1 MALDKFFCKVPE
13 TKVTDKQ
20 IEFHSEREANEYCRD
35 NGIDP
40 HNVILMGDKYIIK
53 TKDSDFRTTM
63 DEAIKVCDENQFSSI
78 ERAFDKFC
86 SHAIEKTNGDP
97 KVVAAQ
103 IDFATK
109 MYNKCLDDLE
119 KSYLSVKK
127 EYDITK
133 NRLTNK
139 YNKTYSQ
146 ISFKMSMNPKG
157 D

>member
-63 DEAIKVCDENQFSSI
+63 DKAIRMCDGNKIALPELSDTW
-78 ERAFDKFC
+78 RL
-86 SHAIEKTNGDP
+86 
-97 KVVAAQ
+97 
-103 IDFATK
+103 ID
-109 MYNKCLDDLE
+109 
-119 KSYLSVKK
+119 
-127 EYDITK
+127 
-133 NRLTNK
+133 K
-139 YNKTYSQ
+139 YN
-146 ISFKMSMNPKG
+146 ISYTTSNGKIYIDIDEAKSKGAKEDYIKRLSKMTRLYGRG
-157 D
+157 DF